1 MNRALLRRAA
11 VGAALVLTVPAA
23 AAPDTALGPRP
34 DLTAAER
41 DAVVRLVA
49 TPADPGTLEPFET
62 MPGGAATSRAAAGPE
77 SLAQPIPGLSGA
89 EAADFAA
96 GRAVFRK
103 LWVAAPSS
111 THGSDGLGPLFDAR
125 SCDACHVRDG
135 RGRSP
140 SLAGGDGFVIRL
152 GRNHPDGRAGDPD
165 PVYGR
170 QVQQNAVAG
179 LPAEGRVAVAWDERP
194 VVLADGTMVNL
205 RAPTYRIDDP
215 AYGPLA
221 PDTVLSPRVASA
233 LSGMGL
239 LAAIDEGDIRA
250 GADADDADGD
260 GVSGRAATVVDPES
274 GRPALGRFGWKASQ
288 PTLTAQT
295 AAAFATDMGLSTPLR
310 PAPAGD
316 CTAAEADCLALPNG
330 AGPGSDG
337 AEVPAVLLRAAAD
350 YLARIAVPARP
361 LAGDAVVLA
370 GKRIFHAIGCAACHR
385 PVFVTRR
392 DAVPGRLAFQ
402 PIRPYS
408 DLLLHD
414 MGEGLADGLVEG
426 DAEGREWRTPPL
438 WGLGLAPLARGG
450 ETGYLHDG
458 RARTLPEAILW
469 HGGEALRARDSFAAL
484 DARDRAALVTFLKS
498 L

>member
-11 VGAALVLTVPAA
+11 VGAALALAVPAG

-34 DLTAAER
+34 DLSPAER
-41 DAVVRLVA
+41 DAVARLVA
-49 TPADPGTLEPFET
+49 TPADVGTLEPFEA
-62 MPGGAATSRAAAGPE
+62 MPGGAATSRAAPGPE
-77 SLAQPIPGLSGA
+77 SLAQPIPGLAGA

-125 SCDACHVRDG
+125 SCEACHVRDG

-140 SLAGGDGFVIRL
+140 TVAGGDGFVIRL
-152 GRNHPDGRAGDPD
+152 GQDGAGGRAGEPD

-170 QVQQNAVAG
+170 QLQQNAVAG
-179 LPAEGRVAVAWDERP
+179 LPAEGRVAVAWVEQP
-194 VVLADGTMVNL
+194 VVLADGTVVSL

-221 PDTVLSPRVASA
+221 SGTVLSPRVASA

-250 GADADDADGD
+250 ASDPDDADGD
-260 GVSGRAATVVDPES
+260 GVSGRAATIADPET
-274 GRPALGRFGWKASQ
+274 GRPAFGRFGWKATQ
-288 PTLTAQT
+288 PTLAAQT
-295 AAAFATDMGLSTPLR
+295 ASAFSADMGLSTPLR
-310 PAPAGD
+310 PDSAGD
-316 CTAAEADCLALPNG
+316 CTPAEAACLAMPNG
-330 AGPGSDG
+330 AGPGPDG
-337 AEVPAVLLRAAAD
+337 VEVPAVLLRAAAD

-361 LAGDAVVLA
+361 RAGDPLVLA
-370 GKRIFHAIGCAACHR
+370 GKRIFHDVGCAACHR

-392 DAVPGRLAFQ
+392 DALPPRIAFQ

-414 MGEGLADGLVEG
+414 MGEGLADGLAEG
-426 DAEGREWRTPPL
+426 DANGREWRTPPL
-438 WGLGLAPLARGG
+438 WGLGLAELARGG

-469 HGGEALRARDSFAAL
+469 HGGEALGARDRFAAL
-484 DARDRAALVTFLKS
+484 DARDREALVTFLKS